1 MTLAAAPLLDTR
13 TNCDADRSLHEVLAD
28 LFREQLHFDPG
39 NTYLRNHSQA
49 RQIDNHVRTFHWYRP
64 FLPEMGR
71 VLDWGCQHAPD
82 SCLLRAWYGQTLELS
97 SCDFP
102 ESRRHRVFHE
112 FARTVHDCL
121 EDSVLLPYRKEQ
133 FDAVIGSGV
142 LEHAARDGAC
152 LDELYRVIKPGGVL
166 IITYLPNRLSIQE
179 WLRRVI
185 RKRDFH
191 RRLYGRAE
199 ACHLLKHHGFYP
211 LAVRYHTFFW
221 ERSGLPGAGWLARLL
236 PVQIFCSALCI
247 VARRM
252 RCM

>member
-1 MTLAAAPLLDTR
+1 MTLTASPRLDVR
-13 TNCDADRSLHEVLAD
+13 THRNNGRSLHEILAD
-28 LFREQLHFDPG
+28 LYREQLALDPG
-39 NTYLRNHSQA
+39 NAYLRNHSQP
-49 RQIDNHVRTFHWYRP
+49 RHIDNHVRTFHWYRQ
-64 FLPEMGR
+64 FLPEAGR

-82 SCLLRAWYGQTLELS
+82 SCLLRAWCADRLELF

-102 ESRRHRVFHE
+102 ESQRHRVFHG
-112 FARTVHDCL
+112 FANTCHDFL
-121 EDSVLLPYRKEQ
+121 DDSALLPYRSEQ

-166 IITYLPNRLSIQE
+166 ILTYLPNRLSVHE

-199 ACHLLKHHGFYP
+199 TCHLLKHHGFYP
-211 LAVRYHTFFW
+211 FAARYHTFLW
-221 ERSGLPGAGWLARLL
+221 ERSRLPLAGLLARLV
-236 PVQIFCSALCI
+236 PVHIFSSALCFA
-247 VARRM
+247 ARRM